1 MLMAL
6 RLSTFLSRASG
17 RATHT
22 ARTTSVK
29 ARRKPG
35 DWAGRAGGR
44 ERNNHIVVECMY
56 GNAIN
61 WIYPLH
67 SCSRGNNGWGQVSNY
82 YKKGNTRT
90 DVESDYATEDET
102 HITSQ

>member
-35 DWAGRAGGR
+35 DWAGREGGREGGREAGGQEGGR
-44 ERNNHIVVECMY
+44 ERNDHIVAECMY

-61 WIYPLH
+61 WTYPLY
-67 SCSRGNNGWGQVSNY
+67 SCSRGNNGWG
-82 YKKGNTRT
+82 
-90 DVESDYATEDET
+90 
-102 HITSQ
+102 